1 MNGLCFFQ
9 KYCKQGYSR
18 KTYHCI
24 TLRITKF
31 VRREERLETPNNL
44 NMVCKFLLLIYLVLP
59 TAYYCFLM
67 RSNKWVTTNSH
78 IFGNQQLHSTNSKT
92 DIVKA
97 TVPYANGTQIFFEEM
112 KQSIQNQSFKSLR
125 ITYKSKTDINKGETA
140 DKFDSDDL
148 LRTIQA
154 KYVKIKSDIKMQI
167 VYSYFRN
174 DKTFNYPLHTAID
187 TLEPLFGVQ
196 PVKAAILNSKF
207 SKVELAMNRYGGI
220 LTHTSSVSTNSS
232 SRIDLADN
240 NNNPPIE
247 IDDPTYLQHD
257 RKKKEMISIDEPF
270 LQALKITTTSTST
283 SPAVR
288 DERRSPS
295 SPRARPRAG
304 MADKLKQIQRFVEI
318 LDGLVFKSPL
328 AAHIQSANYGNHKVY
343 ICMYVCMFIWLYMCV
358 YVWLY
363 GMNVF
368 MFA

>member
-1 MNGLCFFQ
+1 
-9 KYCKQGYSR
+9 
-18 KTYHCI
+18 
-24 TLRITKF
+24 
-31 VRREERLETPNNL
+31 
-44 NMVCKFLLLIYLVLP
+44 MVCKFLLLIYLVLP

-67 RSNKWVTTNSH
+67 RSNKWVTTNPH
-78 IFGNQQLHSTNSKT
+78 IVGYQQLRSTNSKT
-92 DIVKA
+92 NIAKA
-97 TVPYANGTQIFFEEM
+97 TVPYANGTQIFLEEM

-125 ITYKSKTDINKGETA
+125 ITYKSKTDINKGATA

-240 NNNPPIE
+240 NNPPIE
-247 IDDPTYLQHD
+247 IDDPTSLLHD

-270 LQALKITTTSTST
+270 LQALKITTTTTST
-283 SPAVR
+283 TPPAVR
-288 DERRSPS
+288 DDRRSPS
-295 SPRARPRAG
+295 SPHVRPRAG
-304 MADKLKQIQRFVEI
+304 MVDKLKQIQRFVEI
-318 LDGLVFKSPL
+318 LDGLVSKSPL
-328 AAHIQSANYGNHKVY
+328 ATHLHSANYG
-343 ICMYVCMFIWLYMCV
+343 
-358 YVWLY
+358 
-363 GMNVF
+363 
-368 MFA
+368 